1 MKMGLHEMKE
11 SWNSHYVRKSRYY
24 TAHGIPDQLFFL
36 PESLGTI
43 DFKKAYLQQDLQEI
57 EHQDVQTEDETHL
70 VYQEYFAYSS
80 NVLGLQEPLNW
91 RDGLVM
97 FERLIEVAE

>member
-1 MKMGLHEMKE
+1 MKKGLSKNRE

-36 PESLGTI
+36 PESVGAV
-43 DFKKAYLQQDLQEI
+43 DYKKTYIQQDLQEI
-57 EHQDVQTEDETHL
+57 EHQVVVPSEDETHD

-80 NVLGLQEPLNW
+80 TLLGLHEPQA
-91 RDGLVM
+91 
-97 FERLIEVAE
+97 RLEGKFSNV